1 VKIKHIIWD
10 WNGTLLND
18 SWLSI
23 KAINILL
30 LKYGLPAIE
39 KDKYLEIFTFPV
51 IKYYENL
58 GFDFDKTSF
67 SIIGTEFIKEY
78 TFRMYE
84 AKMQDGARETLN
96 YFHEIGITQSLLS
109 AAKQQMLEDLI
120 KFHKLGKYF
129 IKISGLTDHYANSKV
144 NAGKAWIK
152 ELKQDTKDVLL
163 IGDTLHDVEVADE
176 IGTECVLIAQGH
188 ASHDQLKSSDRRV
201 FYNLHEFKGWFIK
214 Q

>member
-1 VKIKHIIWD
+1 MIIKHIVWD

-30 LKYGLPAIE
+30 DKYDLPAIDKE
-39 KDKYLEIFTFPV
+39 KYLEIFTFPV
-51 IKYYENL
+51 IDYYEKL
-58 GFDFDKTSF
+58 GFDFEKIPF
-67 SIIGTEFIKEY
+67 NIVGTEFIDEY
-78 TFRMYE
+78 TERMYN
-84 AKMQDGARETLN
+84 AQLQDGARETLEC
-96 YFHEIGITQSLLS
+96 FSKMGISQSLLS

-120 KFHKLGKYF
+120 KFHKLEKYF

-144 NAGKAWIK
+144 DAGKAWIK
-152 ELKQDTKDVLL
+152 ELKYDPCEVLL

-176 IGTECVLIAQGH
+176 IGTKCVLIAQGH
-188 ASHDQLKSSDRRV
+188 TSHDQLKSSDRRV